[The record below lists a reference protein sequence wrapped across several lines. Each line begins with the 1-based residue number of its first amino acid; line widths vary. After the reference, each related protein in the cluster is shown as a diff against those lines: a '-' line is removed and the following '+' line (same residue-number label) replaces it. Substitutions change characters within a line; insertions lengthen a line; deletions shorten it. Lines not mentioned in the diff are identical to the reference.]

1 MATQRTVRQAVDRI
15 VELGLAAPDAAA
27 PHDLEN
33 YLDMPLV
40 EYGGG
45 DGEAAILTGLLVDL
59 SVGFDVHTDDVE
71 HLDGYTSALEELAA
85 CTGGLFTVTDI
96 ELDEDGDGQ
105 ELLRFRRNGEPVQ
118 WYVDHVDDEY
128 LDVMAFAENVDEFTS
143 PASPKRW
150 AMPIVDGDLIPA
162 RFIFGEP
169 AALRSLGAE
178 YGVDFDFYPE

>member
-15 VELGLAAPDAAA
+15 VELGLAGPDATARN
-27 PHDLEN
+27 DLEN

-45 DGEAAILTGLLVDL
+45 DTEAEILTALLVDL
-59 SVGFDVHTDDVE
+59 QVGFDVHTDDVE
-71 HLDGYTSALEELAA
+71 HLSGYTSVLEELAA

-96 ELDEDGDGQ
+96 ELAEDEDGQ
-105 ELLRFRRNGEPVQ
+105 ETLRFRRNGEPVQ

-128 LDVMAFAENVDEFTS
+128 LDVMVFAENVDDFTS
-143 PASPKRW
+143 EASPKRW
-150 AMPIVDGDLIPA
+150 AMPVVDGDLIPA

-169 AALRSLGAE
+169 VALRSLGAE
-178 YGVDFDFYPE
+178 YGVGFDFYPE